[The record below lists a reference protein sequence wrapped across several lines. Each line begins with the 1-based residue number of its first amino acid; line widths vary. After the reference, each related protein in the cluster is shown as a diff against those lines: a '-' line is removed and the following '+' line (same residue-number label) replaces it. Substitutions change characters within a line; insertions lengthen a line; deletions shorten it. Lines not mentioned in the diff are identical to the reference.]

1 MADPAAGRSAGAVR
15 RVSELL
21 KEQDLPLNLEAERA
35 LLGAV
40 LLSDHLFDEVHEQL
54 ASDDFALPSHRRIYT
69 TFEQLREANRPLD
82 LVTVTEWLHNKGWL
96 EAVGGA
102 EYVADLVSGIPRLTT
117 LSHYAQ
123 IIRGRSLLRQLIER
137 ASGIIAEAYSSP
149 QEPQEVLAQAE
160 QRILELGDRTIRS
173 TLMPLRTL
181 AGEAAIKLDALSK
194 RGEHVTGVATHFQK
208 LDELTAGFQP
218 SDFIILAARPS
229 VGKTALALSIAYNV
243 AKSGKS
249 VAFFSLE
256 MSAEQ
261 IFFRLLSMASGLDFQ
276 MIRTGKLNKARL
288 AEAGMKMEEIAAL
301 PIYIDDSSAQTILEM
316 GAKLRRL
323 RTAQA
328 LDLVVVDYLQLIKVV
343 GKIENRNQEVSLIS
357 RSLKA
362 LAKDL
367 KVPVVALSQ
376 LSRAVEKRGEGR
388 EPMLSDLR
396 DSGSLEQDADV
407 VLFLHRQVFA
417 REEDQDARNRARL
430 LIAKQ
435 RNGPTDDMELTFLP
449 WRVQFA
455 DYLPEAPEG
464 MGV

>member
-15 RVSELL
+15 RVSDLL
-21 KEQDLPLNLEAERA
+21 KDQDLPLNLEAERA

-40 LLSDHLFDEVHEQL
+40 LLADPLFDEVHEQVS
-54 ASDDFALPSHRRIYT
+54 SDDFALPSHRRIYT
-69 TFEQLREANRPLD
+69 TFEQLREANRPID

-117 LSHYAQ
+117 LSHYAE

-173 TLMPLRTL
+173 TLLPLRTL

-323 RTAQA
+323 KTAQA
-328 LDLVVVDYLQLIKVV
+328 LDLVIVDYLQLIKVV
-343 GKIENRNQEVSLIS
+343 GKIENRNQEEIG
-357 RSLKA
+357 
-362 LAKDL
+362 
-367 KVPVVALSQ
+367 
-376 LSRAVEKRGEGR
+376 RAHV
-388 EPMLSDLR
+388 
-396 DSGSLEQDADV
+396 
-407 VLFLHRQVFA
+407 
-417 REEDQDARNRARL
+417 
-430 LIAKQ
+430 
-435 RNGPTDDMELTFLP
+435 
-449 WRVQFA
+449 
-455 DYLPEAPEG
+455 
-464 MGV
+464 